1 MNSPDETLDET
12 FELKVDAR
20 ASEAVM
26 VKVPIDTLADLRA
39 IAHKKDMSLEGLIKF
54 YVGQGLRADLT
65 QLRADQTLNA
75 AQQVLSEHLKSGEA
89 AAKIVNEIRQR
100 SITSTAG

>member
-1 MNSPDETLDET
+1 MSSPDETLE
-12 FELKVDAR
+12 FKVNVR
-20 ASEAVM
+20 SSEAVTITI
-26 VKVPIDTLADLRA
+26 PSDTLTDLRA
-39 IAHKKDMSLEGLIKF
+39 IADKKDMSLEGLIKF

>member
-1 MNSPDETLDET
+1 MNSPDETLSET
-12 FELKVDAR
+12 FQLKVNVR
-20 ASEAVM
+20 PSEAVT
-26 VKVPIDTLADLRA
+26 VTIPIDTLADLRA
-39 IAHKKDMSLEGLIKF
+39 IADKKDVSLEGLIKF
-54 YVGQGLRADLT
+54 YIGQGLRADLT

-100 SITSTAG
+100 SITGTAG